1 MTVNARRATPGR
13 SGRRSRLAGAAR
25 DTARSIALES
35 LVRIESEGGYAN
47 LVLAS
52 ALADTALDA
61 RDRALVTELVY
72 GTTRMRRAC
81 DWLIDRFLLDDL
93 EPRVRSAL
101 RMGAYQITYLRIP
114 AHAAVSATVDV
125 VPARARGLAN
135 AVLRRVSVNP
145 VDPDAAPEVGGWP
158 DLATR
163 LSYPDW
169 IVERLTDE
177 LGEAS
182 ATAVLTAM
190 NEPATVHERP
200 DGYVQDLASQA
211 VVDVLEVAP
220 GDRVVDV
227 CAAPGGKAT
236 ALAGRGAHVV
246 AVDRTRNRA
255 RLIVGNAERLGS
267 SGRVQVV
274 VADGRALPLRPA
286 GADTVLVDA
295 PCSGI
300 GSLRRR
306 ADARWRIGP
315 VDVDRLA
322 ALQRDLV
329 VEAADLVRPGGVLV
343 YSVCTLL
350 DAETTAVDSHLA
362 AARPDLVAEP
372 LGEPFQAVGRGG
384 RLLPTSEGS
393 DGMTCFRYR
402 VPGGVPSSD
411 R

>member
-1 MTVNARRATPGR
+1 MTVNARRDTPGR
-13 SGRRSRLAGAAR
+13 TGRRSRSAGAAR
-25 DTARSIALES
+25 DTARSIALDA
-35 LVRIESEGGYAN
+35 LVRIEDEGGYAN

-61 RDRALVTELVY
+61 RDRSLVTELVY

-81 DWLIDRFLLDDL
+81 DWLVDRFLLDDL

-101 RMGAYQITYLRIP
+101 RMGAYQITYLRVP

-135 AVLRRVSVNP
+135 AVLRRVSDNP

-169 IVERLTDE
+169 IVERLTAE
-177 LGEAS
+177 LGEES
-182 ATAVLTAM
+182 ATAVLVAM

-211 VVDVLEVAP
+211 VVDAIEVAR
-220 GDRVVDV
+220 GDRVIDV

-255 RLIVGNAERLGS
+255 RLVVGNAERLGLTD
-267 SGRVQVV
+267 RVQVL
-274 VADGRALPLRPA
+274 VADGRSLPLQPGR
-286 GADTVLVDA
+286 ADAVIVDA
-295 PCSGI
+295 PCSGL

-306 ADARWRIGP
+306 ADARWRIAP
-315 VDVDRLA
+315 DDVERLA

-329 VEAADLVRPGGVLV
+329 VAAADLVRPGGVLV

-350 DAETTAVDSHLA
+350 AAETTDVDAHLA
-362 AARPDLVAEP
+362 VARPDLVPEP
-372 LGEPFQAVGRGG
+372 VGEPWQALGRGG
-384 RLLPTSEGS
+384 RMLPTSEGS
-393 DGMTCFRYR
+393 DGMACFRYR
-402 VPGGVPSSD
+402 VPNA

>member
-1 MTVNARRATPGR
+1 MTVNARRTTPGR
-13 SGRRSRLAGAAR
+13 SGRRSRIAGAAR
-25 DTARSIALES
+25 DTARSIALEA

-135 AVLRRVSVNP
+135 AVLRRVSDNP

-182 ATAVLTAM
+182 AIAVLTAM

-200 DGYVQDLASQA
+200 DGYVQDLASQE

-246 AVDRTRNRA
+246 AVDRSRNRA
-255 RLIVGNAERLGS
+255 RLVVGNAERLRS
-267 SGRVQVV
+267 SDRVQVV

-286 GADTVLVDA
+286 SADAVLVDA

-315 VDVDRLA
+315 DDVVRLA

-329 VEAADLVRPGGVLV
+329 VQAADLVRPGGVLV

-350 DAETTAVDSHLA
+350 DAETTEVDAHLA

-372 LGEPFQAVGRGG
+372 LGESWEHVGRGG
-384 RLLPTSEGS
+384 RLAPTIEGS

-402 VPGGVPSSD
+402 KPGGDLPGD